1 MGHGTD
7 EITSAGLRE
16 SDPGHPVAAV
26 ADDHLADLVQ
36 ERGLIRRVHQDL
48 IAVADGAQRA
58 IDAAQLFVGTPA
70 LGDVLHLR
78 HEVARLIALVP
89 DHRGVQLNPHHAAIF
104 VKVPLDRPVDVDL
117 AIQQSRHRAHVVGAV
132 VGVGQRL
139 ECRRE
144 QLLTGVAHNRAQR
157 GVDFQEPRLGGDE
170 RHPDRRVV
178 HRRPEAL
185 LAFPQRIL
193 GLPANGRLA
202 VDRRRDGGE
211 MTEQV
216 RDLVGPFGARH
227 RLLLDRLSGREAG
240 HRAVQTFDPAG
251 DEDVQRDAETEDG
264 HEDAEHRDAEL
275 LSQAETVDR
284 LGEAQIVD
292 EHDQRPAIEA
302 QIARAERQRGRHD
315 DRQVIAIGRELR
327 DHTPRLARLLH
338 GRGDARLLLRRK
350 AECRQIER
358 TTRPVAAAAQ
368 DDHVLGRH
376 EDRRAE
382 FLEHRQLAELT
393 LSRLQLVA
401 LRGALRPTL
410 DLGRAQ
416 QLRALE
422 RLFESRFL
430 HAVGDD
436 VQHEGDRRAVQ
447 HQKQREPEAKG
458 AEVATRSERRH
469 DRQPRQAL

>member
-1 MGHGTD
+1 M
-7 EITSAGLRE
+7 
-16 SDPGHPVAAV
+16 
-26 ADDHLADLVQ
+26 
-36 ERGLIRRVHQDL
+36 
-48 IAVADGAQRA
+48 
-58 IDAAQLFVGTPA
+58 
-70 LGDVLHLR
+70 
-78 HEVARLIALVP
+78 
-89 DHRGVQLNPHHAAIF
+89 
-104 VKVPLDRPVDVDL
+104 
-117 AIQQSRHRAHVVGAV
+117 
-132 VGVGQRL
+132 
-139 ECRRE
+139 
-144 QLLTGVAHNRAQR
+144 
-157 GVDFQEPRLGGDE
+157 
-170 RHPDRRVV
+170 
-178 HRRPEAL
+178 
-185 LAFPQRIL
+185 
-193 GLPANGRLA
+193 
-202 VDRRRDGGE
+202 
-211 MTEQV
+211 
-216 RDLVGPFGARH
+216 
-227 RLLLDRLSGREAG
+227 
-240 HRAVQTFDPAG
+240 QTFDPAG

-292 EHDQRPAIEA
+292 DHDQRPAIEA

-327 DHTPRLARLLH
+327 DHTSRLARLLH
-338 GRGDARLLLRRK
+338 GRGDALLLLRRQ

-368 DDHVLGRH
+368 DDQVLGRH

-382 FLEHRQLAELT
+382 FFEHRQLAEFT

-469 DRQPRQAL
+469 DRQPLQAL